1 MPHFRPNLSNPFN
14 HFPQSHA
21 GHQQP
26 HYGHQNT
33 NYQSQH
39 FGGHPSFSSAQQN
52 GHMNGIVNPS
62 LANGSLGG
70 GFGGG
75 NPGAAGGVGLAS
87 QEAQMRF
94 AHGAALQQQQQQA
107 QEAGASRSAGTSGRI
122 RDVYANNLAQEL
134 DMIRRM
140 VEKYPYVSMVGHI
153 VPNEWAR
160 IDRSLRTQSFLAWS
174 HGQWETLQQNPIITI
189 RQYARM

>member
-1 MPHFRPNLSNPFN
+1 MNSLINPGLVNGNL
-14 HFPQSHA
+14 A
-21 GHQQP
+21 
-26 HYGHQNT
+26 
-33 NYQSQH
+33 
-39 FGGHPSFSSAQQN
+39 
-52 GHMNGIVNPS
+52 
-62 LANGSLGG
+62 G

-140 VEKYPYVSMVGHI
+140 VDKYPYVSMVGH
-153 VPNEWAR
+153 VLSA
-160 IDRSLRTQSFLAWS
+160 SMALS
-174 HGQWETLQQNPIITI
+174 
-189 RQYARM
+189 